1 MLDLIV
7 NPMARRG
14 RGLEDLNKAKKVF
27 DKLGV
32 EYVQHVSN
40 YHKHSIILAYNLV
53 TEGADTIVA
62 CGGDG
67 TISEILN
74 GYMNAKIEMEKL
86 GKKCNT
92 KLALLPCGTGNDFM
106 RSANMPLD
114 IEAAAKTV
122 VYGTAKPIDV
132 IEIDGYYEIT
142 FACKGIDVDVVNMVN
157 KGKHKNENSY
167 LKNILKCLFKG
178 INYDFEIKYDD
189 KEVLFN
195 GIFAATLNGGKLAS
209 GMEFAPDAKI
219 DDGFMDLVLVK
230 SSSFF
235 KTLKTLIGVMKGRV
249 SEMENVTVYQCKT
262 AQIKNVQSQAD
273 IDGELIDEVNFCANI
288 MPSALELI
296 R

>member
-14 RGLEDLNKAKKVF
+14 RGLADLKKAKDVF
-27 DKLGV
+27 NKLGV
-32 EYVQHVSN
+32 EYVQHVSE
-40 YHKHSIILAYNLV
+40 YHKHSVILAYNLV

-74 GYMNAKIEMEKL
+74 GYMSAKIEMEKL
-86 GKKCNT
+86 GKSCKT

-106 RSANMPLD
+106 RSAKLDLD
-114 IEAAAKTV
+114 IEKAAKV
-122 VYGTAKPIDV
+122 VAFGAPQPIDV

-157 KGKHKNENSY
+157 KGKRKTENSY

-189 KEVLFN
+189 NTLSFK
-195 GIFAATLNGGKLAS
+195 GIFAAVLNGGKLAS
-209 GMEFAPDAKI
+209 GMEFSPNAKI
-219 DDGFMDLVLVK
+219 DDGLMDLVLVK
-230 SSSFF
+230 KASFF
-235 KTLKTLIGVMKGRV
+235 KTLKTLVAVMKGKVLEREDV
-249 SEMENVTVYQCKT
+249 FIYQCKT
-262 AQIKNVQSQAD
+262 AQIKNSQSQID
-273 IDGELIDEVNFCANI
+273 IDGELIDDVNFCAKVV
-288 MPSALELI
+288 PSALELI
-296 R
+296 K